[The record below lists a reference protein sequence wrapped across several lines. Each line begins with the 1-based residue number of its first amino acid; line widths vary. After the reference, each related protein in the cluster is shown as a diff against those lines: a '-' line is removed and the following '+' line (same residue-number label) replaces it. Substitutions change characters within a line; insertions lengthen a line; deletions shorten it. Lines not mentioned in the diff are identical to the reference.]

1 MSSPTHQF
9 GQWVRRVSHDLGN
22 MGHGRQPTDAEVDE
36 LVAMGFPRDVSKRQ
50 LQLCHGNVKQ
60 ASEILVHNAHSGEE
74 HPECPVCTRSGEHRS
89 SRLATNANPSGSRMN
104 FSGGLV
110 PTSLLG
116 TSPTRSAK
124 PAAHPV
130 TLPDV
135 DDEHADRAPG
145 GSGGGSVSA
154 MLRRPSVADAIKRM
168 TSRDAAP
175 PPTAAA

>member
-1 MSSPTHQF
+1 M
-9 GQWVRRVSHDLGN
+9 GQ
-22 MGHGRQPTDAEVDE
+22 GRQPTEAEIDE

-60 ASEILVHNAHSGEE
+60 ASEILVHNAHKGTE
-74 HPECPVCTRSGEHRS
+74 HPECPVCSHTGDHRRSG
-89 SRLATNANPSGSRMN
+89 LATNANPSGGRLN

-124 PAAHPV
+124 PSHQHPV
-130 TLPDV
+130 TLPEV
-135 DDEHADRAPG
+135 GDEDRAPG
-145 GSGGGSVSA
+145 GSGGASVNA

-175 PPTAAA
+175 PPTAAH